1 MSPPPRQ
8 RIHQKPSDVK
18 KALKDLI
25 SLLKTYKLKLII
37 VVVCSIISTAF
48 NVIGPILIGKATTVI
63 YNGVMQHLN
72 GKGTINFDIL
82 YYLLGLAVLLYIISA
97 VFSYLQSWL
106 LVDISTEISYDLRE
120 KLIIK
125 LTSMSIGDLD
135 SEKRGDILSRIT
147 NDVDSIQ
154 IGIAQTFDRLVTAIV
169 TIVGVFIM
177 MMSINV
183 WMTLANL
190 ALIPISFLLIR
201 LVTNKSQKYF
211 KLRLNYK
218 GSLNAHIEE
227 SFTGHDIVRV
237 YNNEEKAIETFK
249 ETNEKWYENEWK
261 SQFYSSLT
269 EPVMN
274 FISNLAYVVI
284 AVLGGIFVLEGAIA
298 VGDILAFFQY
308 VKNFTQPIQ
317 QITKIMDMLQT
328 AMAATERV
336 FEFLNHKDE
345 DETGVI
351 EINEFKDE
359 IRFENVEFAYGDEK
373 IIDNISFTLKK
384 GEKLAIIG
392 KTGAGKTT
400 IVKLL
405 MRFYDVDSGKI
416 TIDGKNIN
424 KYSKESLRSM
434 IGMVLQDAWLFS
446 DTIEE
451 NIRYGKLDAEDEEVR
466 KVAKEVNADEF
477 IRQLPDSYKSELN
490 EDTDNISH
498 GQKQLLT
505 IGRSILANREI
516 LILDEATSSVDTR
529 TEQLIQKAMDQ
540 LMESKTSIVIAHRLS
555 TIKNADNI
563 IVIENG
569 KIIEEGSHE
578 ELLSKKGYYY
588 TTLNSQEKEEDY

>member
-37 VVVCSIISTAF
+37 VVVCSLISTAF

-555 TIKNADNI
+555 TIKNADLILVMKDGNI
-563 IVIENG
+563 IEQGNHDQLMKENG
-569 KIIEEGSHE
+569 FYAD
-578 ELLSKKGYYY
+578 LY
-588 TTLNSQEKEEDY
+588 NSQFEN